1 MDFQEYQSIIVDDI
15 ESCLEGMGVQPILF
29 FGSGM
34 SQRYIDTP
42 TWNGLLE
49 ILANQCPN
57 IDKNIA
63 YYQQKHNSP
72 IAISSEF
79 AEYIREWAWNEEDL
93 FPSDLFEPNK
103 PADIYIKHIVSEI
116 FRGIDSSPEAES
128 KLTLYSKCA
137 FRFVRPAVPVS
148 SGHLYRLHPARLILP
163 LPNLLFT

>member
-1 MDFQEYQSIIVDDI
+1 MDFQEYQSIIVNDI

-49 ILANQCPN
+49 VLAKQCPN

-79 AEYIREWAWNEEDL
+79 AEYIREWAWNEQSL
-93 FPSDLFEPNK
+93 FPNELFERDQ
-103 PADIYIKHIVSEI
+103 PADIYIKHVVSEI
-116 FRGIDSSPEAES
+116 FRGIESSPL
-128 KLTLYSKCA
+128 KRNVNWHYIQK
-137 FRFVRPAVPVS
+137 
-148 SGHLYRLHPARLILP
+148 
-163 LPNLLFT
+163 N